1 MVYEDIY
8 KIFPEIHEIKD
19 KVLQQKSAD
28 ALISAMEIGGWDG
41 ESVYLAP
48 VTMNWQGCTCS
59 LVEHIRL
66 VTRMCMDDYKHLKK
80 FYQANGVEFEWDIIV
95 CGALLHDL
103 GKFTGFV
110 RRNGV
115 IMHGEDA
122 NLLRHPLSGA
132 ILAAKAGLPDKIIHL
147 IATHSFEG
155 ERSYQ
160 TAESAFVRA
169 IDDFVFKCTV
179 YGLKQGPVG

>member
-1 MVYEDIY
+1 MCPDG
-8 KIFPEIHEIKD
+8 EIHEIKD

-169 IDDFVFKCTV
+169 IDDSVFKCTV
-179 YGLKQGPVG
+179 YGLKQRPVG

>member
-1 MVYEDIY
+1 M
-8 KIFPEIHEIKD
+8 
-19 KVLQQKSAD
+19 A
-28 ALISAMEIGGWDG
+28 
-41 ESVYLAP
+41 
-48 VTMNWQGCTCS
+48 
-59 LVEHIRL
+59 
-66 VTRMCMDDYKHLKK
+66 
-80 FYQANGVEFEWDIIV
+80 
-95 CGALLHDL
+95 ALLHDL

-179 YGLKQGPVG
+179 LRPEAGTGWLIREFLGHPYKNML